1 MEVTELVENK
11 RKGIGIWVKKFLAAQ
26 VHLPYVGP
34 ISIWI
39 ILFVFAPLIVVLY
52 FSFLSVG
59 PALQI
64 IKSFTLEHYK
74 AIFKTEYGLI
84 FLRTILYAFE
94 TNVISLLL
102 GYPMAYWIAKY
113 GGRWKT
119 VLIFFVIL
127 PSWTCYLIRL
137 YALKSIIG
145 RAGLINSLL
154 LSLNII
160 SSPLDILYTPFAV
173 VIGLVYTWIP
183 FMILPVYASIEGLNP
198 SILEASLDLGATPF
212 KRFLTVTLPLTK
224 GGVIAGT
231 ILVFI
236 PSLGEWLV
244 PMLLGGAKV
253 MMAGNLV
260 SLYFVTAGN
269 IPAGCSIAAALTA
282 IVVLMIYLF
291 IKFGGEEALERIV

>member
-1 MEVTELVENK
+1 MEVTELVESK

-26 VHLPYVGP
+26 AHLPYVGP

-39 ILFVFAPLIVVLY
+39 IIFVFAPLIVVLY

-74 AIFKTEYGLI
+74 AILKTEYGLI

-102 GYPMAYWIAKY
+102 GYPIAYWIAKY

-145 RAGLINSLL
+145 RGGLINSLL

-173 VIGLVYTWIP
+173 VMGLVYTWLP

-212 KRFLTVTLPLTK
+212 KRLLTVTIPLTK
-224 GGVIAGT
+224 GGIIAGI

-244 PMLLGGAKV
+244 PMLLGGSKV

-282 IVVLMIYLF
+282 IVVLIIYLF